1 MPQPADVAA
10 KGTVF
15 NKPLEDG
22 SGGNQVYVSPNH
34 RLSARRGTSPRSG
47 SISVNYA
54 VVVDPKTKQQTVY
67 QREYN
72 LLGQPQPL
80 DPEKILATRGP
91 DGKFVPSDYATQNI
105 DSRLVDKL
113 NDSDAT
119 QATLNNVVDYTV
131 KSSLQQTS
139 ADGKAS
145 PTDVADVLDQPVQ
158 PNDPENPTDPA
169 GADIEPGDGSLGATT
184 VTSANQDKVSN
195 FSTDLDLVYPV
206 GANGGESDYIKFTAL
221 KYLPSKLSTAS
232 GTFGTVY
239 QKGTSEGIGQSVQ
252 LPIQGGIQDSNAVG
266 WNEDTMNVMQ
276 AAGAEIAKDGI
287 GKGIGAG
294 VNTFIQQAKTLQ
306 KENAAVRTA
315 IANEMAGQAVGSN
328 IMARTERAILNPNTE
343 LLFQGPQ
350 LRAFSFNFKM
360 TPRSKAEGEVVKSI
374 IKFFK
379 FHMAP
384 KLTDA
389 QLFLKAPNIFRI
401 EYFAKGQQHTGIN
414 LIKDCALQAC
424 TVDYTP
430 DGTYMSYEDGAMF
443 SYDLQLQFME
453 LIPIYAKDY
462 NEGDNSNHPIGY

>member
-1 MPQPADVAA
+1 MPQPSEVKPAN
-10 KGTVF
+10 TVF
-15 NKPLEDG
+15 KDS
-22 SGGNQVYVSPNH
+22 SGGDNTVYVSPNH
-34 RLSARRGTSPRSG
+34 SLTARKGTSVRG
-47 SISVNYA
+47 GTDRVNYV
-54 VVVDPKTKQQTVY
+54 VVVDPKTKTQAVY
-67 QREYN
+67 HRDFVN
-72 LLGQPQPL
+72 GFAQPI
-80 DPEKILATRGP
+80 DPAKKIAERGP
-91 DGKFVPSDYATQNI
+91 DGQFVPTDYAANNLPPKI
-105 DSRLVDKL
+105 VKRL
-113 NDSDAT
+113 NESETT

-145 PTDVADVLDQPVQ
+145 PTDVAEVLNQPVQ
-158 PNDPENPTDPA
+158 PNDPENPTNPA

-239 QKGTSEGIGQSVQ
+239 QQGTSEGIGQSVQ

-276 AAGAEIAKDGI
+276 AAGAEIAKEGI

-294 VNTFIQQAKTLQ
+294 VNTFIKQAKTLA
-306 KENAAVRTA
+306 ENSPAVKTA

>member
-1 MPQPADVAA
+1 MPQPSEVKPAN
-10 KGTVF
+10 TVF
-15 NKPLEDG
+15 KDN
-22 SGGNQVYVSPNH
+22 SGGDNTVYVSPNH
-34 RLSARRGTSPRSG
+34 SLTARKGTSVRG
-47 SISVNYA
+47 GTDKVNYV
-54 VVVDPKTKQQTVY
+54 VVVDPKTKTQAVY
-67 QREYN
+67 ERDFVN
-72 LLGQPQPL
+72 GFAQPI
-80 DPEKILATRGP
+80 DPAKKIAEKGP
-91 DGKFVPSDYATQNI
+91 DGQFVPTDYAANNLPPKI
-105 DSRLVDKL
+105 VKRL
-113 NDSDAT
+113 NESETT

-139 ADGKAS
+139 PDGKAS
-145 PTDVADVLDQPVQ
+145 PTDVAEVLNQPVQ
-158 PNDPENPTDPA
+158 PNDPENPTNPA

-184 VTSANQDKVSN
+184 VTSADQDKVSN

-239 QKGTSEGIGQSVQ
+239 QQGTSEGIGQSVQ

-276 AAGAEIAKDGI
+276 AAGAEIAKEGI

-294 VNTFIQQAKTLQ
+294 VNTFIKQAKTLA
-306 KENAAVRTA
+306 ENSPAVKTA